1 MDKVL
6 AFAMFITLDGETI
19 LHRHFKT
26 INECRYAAQELG
38 KEQSFYEPIE
48 AICKPKLVDKK
59 LIEMYYEA
67 QKKND

>member
-19 LHRHFKT
+19 LHR
-26 INECRYAAQELG
+26 Q
-38 KEQSFYEPIE
+38 
-48 AICKPKLVDKK
+48 LVDKK